1 MKKTLWTV
9 GTAVFATMLLSAE
22 PVDVKKL
29 DQPAK
34 AATSHSERAGFF
46 EAKAMKHEAEAER
59 LANSRNY
66 NPMAAKWPALAN
78 GPVEYHKQAA
88 MQARRAAAEAQRM
101 AATLPGKAAQTQVSE

>member
-29 DQPAK
+29 DQTAN
-34 AATSHSERAGFF
+34 AATLSERAAFF
-46 EAKAMKHEAEAER
+46 KANAMQHEAEAER
-59 LANSRNY
+59 LTNSRNY
-66 NPMAAKWPALAN
+66 NPMAAKWPAVAG
-78 GPVEYHKQAA
+78 GPIEYHKQAA

-101 AATLPGKAAQTQVSE
+101 AATHSGNPAQTQVSE